1 MTQKKYFFILFSF
14 IFFQSYSYDL
24 FSSLYAILHNPLSI
38 SFISQ
43 GCGFFADNSISRFA
57 IPLFI
62 KKYNIA
68 LDEIEKK
75 TFCSLNDFFTRT
87 LKPGSRP
94 IKNHIVSPADGIITV
109 YQNIQPTT
117 SLLVKNQR
125 FDLQSFLGPSINASA
140 FYGGTVAIIYLA
152 PHNYHRY
159 HAPFDCTPLKAVRIP
174 GRYES
179 VSYLAYTNGIDPL
192 VENERQLIVLDS
204 NTLMVTVG
212 ALCVG
217 RITQTYTPNI
227 SLKKGQEMGYF
238 SFGGSTVV
246 LVFKPNT
253 VRFDATL
260 TQNSTPILMGQT
272 IAKYT
277 NFESKNE

>member
-1 MTQKKYFFILFSF
+1 MTHKKATFF
-14 IFFQSYSYDL
+14 IFFSVLSFQLYSYDL
-24 FSSLYAILHNPLSI
+24 FSSLYTILHKPLSI
-38 SFISQ
+38 PFISK

-94 IKNHIVSPADGIITV
+94 IKDHIVSPADGIITV

-125 FDLQSFLGPSINASA
+125 FDLQSFLGPSINALA

-159 HAPFDCTPLKAVRIP
+159 HAPFDCTPSSAVRIP

-192 VENERQLIVLDS
+192 VENERQLITLDS
-204 NTLMVTVG
+204 NTLMITVG

-217 RITQTYTPNI
+217 RITQTYTPNT

-253 VRFDATL
+253 VQFDIKC
-260 TQNSTPILMGQT
+260 TQNPTPIFMGQT
-272 IAKYT
+272 IAQFT
-277 NFESKNE
+277 NPES